1 MGESGQ
7 RQIRLN
13 VNRRDASSEVME
25 VSEAKGCTFEGFGG
39 VVDAFGETIGEVTIE
54 GVEDIHL
61 PVCEH
66 S

>member
-1 MGESGQ
+1 MK
-7 RQIRLN
+7 
-13 VNRRDASSEVME
+13 DASSEDME